1 MTNNASS
8 DVVTAGIRVRAAA
21 QYSEEESDPD
31 RPLHVFVYRIQLTN
45 EGDQPARLESRHW
58 VIVDGNGNQHEVRGP
73 GVVGE
78 FPNLAPGESF
88 EYSSRCPLTTS
99 WGTMEGSYRFR
110 RPDGEAFEVEV
121 GRFFLAPSAPSIV
134 QQLGS

>member
-8 DVVTAGIRVRAAA
+8 DVVPHGIRVRAAA

-45 EGDQPARLESRHW
+45 EGDEPARLESRHW
-58 VIVDGNGNQHEVRGP
+58 VIVDGHGNQHEVRGP

-88 EYSSRCPLTTS
+88 DYSSRCPLTTS

-110 RPDGEAFEVEV
+110 RPDGEAFEVVV